1 MATNASGGKIME
13 YRVVKTIKE
22 KEDVFS
28 LRYRVF
34 CLEKKWL
41 NPEEYPDGKETDE
54 YDQHSVHF
62 LAANDTSKIVGTARA
77 IFPSELGLPVF
88 NNFEDIATP
97 DDVERYVELSRLI
110 VAKETRG
117 LTVTIGLL
125 KSILNW
131 CLYEGI
137 TTAFVIVEEKML
149 NFLLR
154 LGYPFRKAGPGKF
167 YFGAYTTPAYVTLSE
182 LSKTLELMDIKKQK
196 LFVEIFIL

>member
-1 MATNASGGKIME
+1 ME
-13 YRVVKTIKE
+13 YRVVKTLKE
-22 KEDVFS
+22 KEDVFR

-62 LAANDTSKIVGTARA
+62 LAQNDTGKIVGTARA
-77 IFPSELGLPVF
+77 IFPSELGLPVL
-88 NNFEDIATP
+88 NNFTDIAIP
-97 DDVERYVELSRLI
+97 DHVERYVELSRLI

-117 LTVTIGLL
+117 LTATIGLL

-131 CLYEGI
+131 CLDEGI
-137 TTAFVIVEEKML
+137 TTAFVIVEERML

-154 LGYPFRKAGPGKF
+154 LGYPFQKAGQGKF
-167 YFGAYTTPAYVTLSE
+167 YFGAYTIPAYVTLSE
-182 LSKTLELMDIKKQK
+182 LNKALQLLNIKKQK
-196 LFVEIFIL
+196 LFVEILIP

>member
-1 MATNASGGKIME
+1 MVTNVSEGKMME
-13 YRVVKTIKE
+13 YRVVKTLKE
-22 KEDVFS
+22 KEDVFR

-62 LAANDTSKIVGTARA
+62 LAANDTAKIVGTARA

-88 NNFEDIATP
+88 NNFEDIAIP

-137 TTAFVIVEEKML
+137 TTAFVIVEERML

>member
-1 MATNASGGKIME
+1 MME
-13 YRVVKTIKE
+13 YRVVKTLKE
-22 KEDVFS
+22 KEDVFR

-137 TTAFVIVEEKML
+137 TTAFVIVEERML

>member
-131 CLYEGI
+131 CLYEGSSKVPLLEI
-137 TTAFVIVEEKML
+137 PVNRIVRHLKAQDKPFFNHLFIEKHHAEGRVL
-149 NFLLR
+149 
-154 LGYPFRKAGPGKF
+154 
-167 YFGAYTTPAYVTLSE
+167 LSE
-182 LSKTLELMDIKKQK
+182 LNDFFAQLLRNDSRTP
-196 LFVEIFIL
+196 FILAALRF

>member
-1 MATNASGGKIME
+1 ME

-137 TTAFVIVEEKML
+137 TTAFVIVEERML